1 MIYVMSDL
9 HGEYEKYLRMLDAIQ
24 LKEEDTLY
32 ILGDVVDRGKN
43 PMYILKDMMKRKN
56 IIPLLGNHDYYAYTI
71 LSSLQNGGFFKN
83 KGLLQYL
90 MAWRM
95 DGGQTTY
102 NQFNE
107 LSKEEQKE
115 ILDYFST
122 FSLYKEVY
130 VNENRYI
137 LVHAGLGNF
146 DKDKDLAD
154 YDIEE
159 LCFYRPDFN
168 TDFFGDEHSYIV
180 CGHTPVQ
187 FIHKE
192 ASIYHNKHNICIDCG
207 AVFMGGKLACLCL
220 DTMKEYYIE

>member
-56 IIPLLGNHDYYAYTI
+56 IIPLLGNHEYYAYTI

-137 LVHAGLGNF
+137 LVHAGL
-146 DKDKDLAD
+146 
-154 YDIEE
+154 
-159 LCFYRPDFN
+159 
-168 TDFFGDEHSYIV
+168 
-180 CGHTPVQ
+180 
-187 FIHKE
+187 
-192 ASIYHNKHNICIDCG
+192 
-207 AVFMGGKLACLCL
+207 
-220 DTMKEYYIE
+220 